1 MNLLLDSHA
10 LLWWCADGD
19 KLSRRAREAIA
30 SPGSTVYVSVVSGW
44 ELTIKTSLG
53 RLRLAQAVEGA
64 IEAYQFEPL
73 LLTFAHV
80 RRLSDLP
87 YYHRDPFDRMLVAQ
101 AVVEDLTLV
110 TRDRKIARYEVRTL
124 W

>member
-1 MNLLLDSHA
+1 MKFLLDSHV

-19 KLSRRAREAIA
+19 KLSRRARDAIA
-30 SPGSTVYVSVVSGW
+30 SPSSAVYVSVVSGW

-53 RLRLAQAVEGA
+53 RLKLAQAVEDA

-80 RRLSDLP
+80 RRVSELP
-87 YYHRDPFDRMLVAQ
+87 YHHRDPFDRMLVAQ
-101 AVVEDLTLV
+101 AVVEDLTVV
-110 TRDRKIARYEVRTL
+110 TKDREIARYEVRTL